1 MSNLL
6 IDGSQRVFRHTDAKL
21 ESESLM
27 NYLLRLTIGVLLM
40 AAPAGSPQSGDKGPV
55 FAKDGSLVLPTGF
68 RSWVFIGG
76 PITPNKLNDGA
87 AQFPEFHNVYIEREN
102 LRYYQKNGK
111 FPEGTVMVKEL
122 VLTQVGEH
130 PDGSLDS
137 ASGRGYFPS
146 TLNGLDVMVK
156 DSKRFAETN
165 NWGFFTFGHHAEL
178 YETAA
183 KASSIS
189 QCAYRHI
196 ANVAKTDMV
205 WVQYYPLVKTK
216 ID

>member
-1 MSNLL
+1 M
-6 IDGSQRVFRHTDAKL
+6 T
-21 ESESLM
+21 
-27 NYLLRLTIGVLLM
+27 YLARITIGLLVT
-40 AAPAGSPQSGDKGPV
+40 AATAGSPQSGGKGPV
-55 FAKDGSLVLPTGF
+55 FAKDGSLVLPAGF

-76 PITPNKLNDGA
+76 PITPNKLNDGTA
-87 AQFPEFHNVYIEREN
+87 PFPEFHSVYIEREN

-122 VLTQVGEH
+122 SLAQVGEH

-156 DSKRFAETN
+156 DSKRFGETN
-165 NWGFFTFGHHAEL
+165 NWGFFTFGHHAEP

-183 KASSIS
+183 KDSSIS
-189 QCAYRHI
+189 QCAYCHM
-196 ANVAKTDMV
+196 ASVAKTDMV
-205 WVQYYPLVKTK
+205 WVQYYPLLKTK

>member
-1 MSNLL
+1 M
-6 IDGSQRVFRHTDAKL
+6 TA
-21 ESESLM
+21 
-27 NYLLRLTIGVLLM
+27 T
-40 AAPAGSPQSGDKGPV
+40 AGSPQSGGKGPV
-55 FAKDGSLVLPTGF
+55 FTKDGSLVLPAGF

-76 PITPNKLNDGA
+76 PITPNKLNNGA

-165 NWGFFTFGHHAEL
+165 NWAFFTFGHHAEP
-178 YETAA
+178 YETVA
-183 KASSIS
+183 KDSSIS
-189 QCAYRHI
+189 QCAYCHI

-205 WVQYYPLVKTK
+205 WVQYYPLLKSK

>member
-1 MSNLL
+1 M
-6 IDGSQRVFRHTDAKL
+6 R
-21 ESESLM
+21 
-27 NYLLRLTIGVLLM
+27 YLLRSTLGILLM
-40 AAPAGSPQSGDKGPV
+40 AATAGSPQSGGKGPV
-55 FAKDGSLVLPTGF
+55 FTKDGSLVLPAGF

-146 TLNGLDVMVK
+146 TLSGLDVMVK
-156 DSKRFAETN
+156 DSKRYSKTN
-165 NWGFFTFGHHAEL
+165 DWGFFTFGHHAEP
-178 YETAA
+178 YEPTA
-183 KASSIS
+183 KESSSS
-189 QCAYRHI
+189 QCAYCHI

-205 WVQYYPLVKTK
+205 WVQYYPLLKSK